1 MSDTPP
7 VSVVVVSYRRPDH
20 LRTCLKA
27 FEFQD
32 YGNFELIV
40 VSDKRPE
47 TPLPVRW
54 HHFDQR
60 NISAARNAG
69 LVMARGQIVAFCDDD
84 AVPEYRWLHHLVQ
97 PFSDPQIGFVGG
109 FVRGRNGVSFQWR
122 AQMIDTLAVDHQA
135 AVQDAPW
142 TRFDPDP
149 ERVLNTVGTNFA
161 LRRDAAIALGGFD
174 EAYHYFLDEADICMR
189 LSKAGFAGAIVPLA
203 QVHHGFAAGPYRSDH
218 RVPRDLMQIGA
229 STAHFLSQHC
239 PAGMQATA
247 LQAARDR
254 QRKRLNGFY
263 HFGLLGAAQLHGLL
277 YSFDRGAAEQRQTH
291 KPLHEAENI
300 ALAPVP
306 VHPRQASM
314 LTCGLSSASAQA
326 QAAHLASEGQ
336 SVTVLQVL
344 PTHNNLTVTY
354 QPEGY
359 WLHQVGHLG
368 RDAAR
373 GPRRWHST
381 ADWERLERAR
391 IASVRG
397 LPPA

>member
-1 MSDTPP
+1 MTDTPP
-7 VSVVVVSYRRPDH
+7 VSVIVVSYRRPDH
-20 LRTCLKA
+20 LRICLKA

-54 HHFDQR
+54 QHFDLC

-122 AQMIDTLAVDHQA
+122 AQMIDPLAMDHQA
-135 AVQDAPW
+135 VVQDAPW

-149 ERVLNTVGTNFA
+149 KRVLNTVGTNFA
-161 LRRDAAIALGGFD
+161 LRRDTAIALGGFD
-174 EAYHYFLDEADICMR
+174 GAYHYFLDEADICMR
-189 LSKAGFAGAIVPLA
+189 LSKAGVSGAIVPLA
-203 QVHHGFAAGPYRSDH
+203 QVHHGFAAGPYRSVH
-218 RVPRDLMQIGA
+218 RVPRNLMQIGA

-239 PAGMQATA
+239 PAEMRATA

-254 QRKRLNGFY
+254 QRQRLHGFH
-263 HFGLLGAAQLHGLL
+263 HFGLLNGGKLRGLL
-277 YSFDRGAAEQRQTH
+277 QSFDKGAAEQRQAYT
-291 KPLHEAENI
+291 PVLGAEKT
-300 ALAPVP
+300 ALDPVP
-306 VHPRQASM
+306 VHPRQAFM
-314 LTCGLSSASAQA
+314 LTCGMSSATARA
-326 QAAHLASEGQ
+326 EAAHLAGEGQ
-336 SVTVLQVL
+336 AVTLLQVL
-344 PTHNNLTVTY
+344 PTHNNLTVSY

-368 RDAAR
+368 RDAMR
-373 GPRRWHST
+373 GPRRWNST

-391 IASVRG
+391 VASVRG
-397 LPPA
+397 LPPV